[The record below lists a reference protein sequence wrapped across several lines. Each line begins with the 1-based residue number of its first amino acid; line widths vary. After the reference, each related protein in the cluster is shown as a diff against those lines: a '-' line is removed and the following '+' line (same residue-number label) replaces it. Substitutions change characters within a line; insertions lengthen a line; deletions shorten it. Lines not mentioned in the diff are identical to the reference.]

1 MSRAKLIKKVIEKAS
16 KLAEK
21 TGFKGKKF
29 RAARTVTGPG
39 GRKRKL
45 SGRTEKAVAAQDA
58 KKLTEAS
65 ARRAKI
71 QRRVTG
77 GVGAVGAGATGV
89 VMAKRKK
96 KPASNVPTETAK
108 PASKKPAAKPPVNPY
123 TYSPGQ
129 SNNARAALAAA
140 REGASKTTAVKKTAK
155 KVAKKT
161 AKMAS
166 VPTVRNPRTPTTGPK
181 TKVPVGSS
189 IIRNKDG
196 SIKKIKKPSGKAPK
210 NKFDRMTTSQ
220 LNRLSGK
227 EAAEYRKYKKSKKK

>member
-29 RAARTVTGPG
+29 RAPRTKTGPG

-45 SGRTEKAVAAQDA
+45 TKTEKAVASQDA
-58 KKLTEAS
+58 KKLTEKS
-65 ARRAKI
+65 MRRAKI
-71 QRRVTG
+71 QRRATG
-77 GVGAVGAGATGV
+77 GATAVGAGTTAV
-89 VMAKRKK
+89 VANKRKK
-96 KPASNVPTETAK
+96 KPASVPANTSK
-108 PASKKPAAKPPVNPY
+108 PAASKPAAKPPVNPY
-123 TYSPGQ
+123 AYSPGQ

-140 REGASKTTAVKKTAK
+140 REGASKTTAAK
-155 KVAKKT
+155 KAVKT
-161 AKMAS
+161 AS
-166 VPTVRNPRTPTTGPK
+166 VPTVKNPRTTTAGPK

-189 IIRNKDG
+189 VIRNKDG
-196 SIKKIKKPSGKAPK
+196 SIKKINKPSGKAPK

-227 EAAEYRKYKKSKKK
+227 EAAAYKKYKKSKKK

>member
-29 RAARTVTGPG
+29 RAPRTVTGPG

-45 SGRTEKAVAAQDA
+45 SGRTEKAVASQDA
-58 KKLTEAS
+58 KKLTAAS

-77 GVGAVGAGATGV
+77 GVAAAGAGATGV
-89 VMAKRKK
+89 AMARRKK
-96 KPASNVPTETAK
+96 KPASNVPAETAK
-108 PASKKPAAKPPVNPY
+108 SASKKPAAKPPVNPY

-140 REGASKTTAVKKTAK
+140 REGASKTTAVKK
-155 KVAKKT
+155 VAKKAAKKA

-166 VPTVRNPRTPTTGPK
+166 VPTVRNSRTPTTGPK

-189 IIRNKDG
+189 VIRNKDG
-196 SIKKIKKPSGKAPK
+196 SIKKVNKPSGKTPGS
-210 NKFDRMTTSQ
+210 KFDRMTTAQ
-220 LNRLSGK
+220 KNRLGGK
-227 EAAEYRKYKKSKKK
+227 ERLAYKKYLKSKKK

>member
-16 KLAEK
+16 KLAQK
-21 TGFKGKKF
+21 TGFKGTKYKP
-29 RAARTVTGPG
+29 ATTKTGPG
-39 GRKRKL
+39 GRPRKI
-45 SGRTEKAVAAQDA
+45 SGRVEKAVA
-58 KKLTEAS
+58 KKEAAEKTARS
-65 ARRAKI
+65 MRRAKI

-77 GVGAVGAGATGV
+77 GAGAVGAGTTAV
-89 VMAKRKK
+89 VANRRKK
-96 KPASNVPTETAK
+96 KSASNVPAETAK

-140 REGASKTTAVKKTAK
+140 REGASKTTAVKK
-155 KVAKKT
+155 VAKKAAKKA

-166 VPTVRNPRTPTTGPK
+166 VPTVRNSRTPSTGPK

-196 SIKKIKKPSGKAPK
+196 SIKKINKPSGKAPK
-210 NKFDRMTTSQ
+210 NKFDRMTTFQ
-220 LNRLSGK
+220 LSRLSGK
-227 EAAEYRKYKKSKKK
+227 EAAAYRKYKKSKKK